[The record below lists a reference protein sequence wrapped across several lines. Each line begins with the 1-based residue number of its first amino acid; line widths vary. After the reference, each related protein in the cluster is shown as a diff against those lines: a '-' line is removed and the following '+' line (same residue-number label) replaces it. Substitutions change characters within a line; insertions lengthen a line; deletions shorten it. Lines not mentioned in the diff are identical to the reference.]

1 MSYGLTLND
10 MEARGIEPDGRVA
23 DGAQSIFPSQSQS
36 QSQSTFQ
43 NPNPFS
49 YLESSLELS
58 SLSEDSE
65 VV

>member
-1 MSYGLTLND
+1 MSSGLTLND

-36 QSQSTFQ
+36 Q